1 MSLGLG
7 TTFGDYTLD
16 AGYANTV
23 LEYQAGSLEDEQDV
37 IDVTLGTDLGD
48 GVGLALT
55 FSNNDMS
62 KASQANGG
70 VGDTSNYRAGMEIT
84 VGF

>member
-37 IDVTLGTDLGD
+37 IDVTLGTALGD
-48 GVGLALT
+48 GVDLALT

-62 KASQANGG
+62 KASQANGS
-70 VGDTSNYRAGMEIT
+70 GDTSNYRAGMEIT